1 MAGSDATQGI
11 IETDAFASAVAQRA
25 SAVLAKIGSRS
36 EVFSIGDLRFR
47 LVAPTED
54 RGRWLGRAFPPMK
67 SELGDLVSASS
78 LHLLSVWD
86 GTGDDELPPNPPW
99 EPTDQTQF
107 GLIGGFSD
115 QPIRCAFDTGTNA
128 LSVYDLA
135 GDVSHTW
142 FPSIAALS
150 TWVTAIPFRTV
161 LSWHCNRH
169 GMQLV
174 HGAAVAVDGKAVLLA
189 GKGGSGK
196 STTVLASALA
206 GLGYIGDDYCAVEP
220 DTAMIH
226 MVYRTAKV
234 WRPTLDLL
242 PALEPLIVNPTE
254 LPADKGIMFFDDND
268 LTLVRSAQLSAI
280 LLPRFGTERGTKAFP
295 GTHADAIRAI
305 LPSTILGLLG
315 GTSATPRLI
324 MQLARSVP
332 VFHLEL
338 GTDLDA
344 VPDAIARL
352 LKSV

>member
-1 MAGSDATQGI
+1 MAGSDATQGLT
-11 IETDAFASAVAQRA
+11 ETEAFAAAVARRA
-25 SAVLAKIGSRS
+25 SSVLAKAGSRS
-36 EVFSIGDLRFR
+36 EIFSVGDLRFR
-47 LVAPTED
+47 LVAPTEH
-54 RGRWLGRAFPPMK
+54 RGRWLGRAFPSMTPG
-67 SELGDLVSASS
+67 LCDQDSATP
-78 LHLLSVWD
+78 LHRLLVWD
-86 GTGDDELPPNPPW
+86 GTGEDELPPNPPW
-99 EPTDQTQF
+99 QPTDQTQF

-115 QPIRCAFDTGTNA
+115 QPIRCAVDTATNS
-128 LSVYDLA
+128 LSVYNFAD
-135 GDVSHTW
+135 DVSHTW

-174 HGAAVAVDGKAVLLA
+174 HGAAVAVDGKAVFLA

-196 STTVLASALA
+196 TTTVLASALA

-220 DTAMIH
+220 DKTMVH

-234 WRPTLDLL
+234 WRPTLNLL
-242 PALEPLIVNPTE
+242 PALEPLIVNPHE
-254 LPADKGIMFFDDND
+254 LPEKKGIMFFDDKD
-268 LTLVRSAQLSAI
+268 LKLVRSAQLSAI
-280 LLPRFGTERGTKAFP
+280 VLPRLGTERGTKAFP
-295 GTHADAIRAI
+295 ATHNDAIRAI

-315 GTSATPRLI
+315 GTSVTPRLI
-324 MQLARSVP
+324 MQLAQSAP

-352 LKSV
+352 LKTV